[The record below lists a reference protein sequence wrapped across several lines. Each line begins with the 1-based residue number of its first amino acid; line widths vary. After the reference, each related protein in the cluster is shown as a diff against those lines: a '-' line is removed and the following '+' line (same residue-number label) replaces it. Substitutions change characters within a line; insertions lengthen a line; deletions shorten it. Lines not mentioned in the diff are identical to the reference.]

1 MAGTNKNAKK
11 SSTSSVKVEAPT
23 ASMPIKAKD
32 VDIHQYVTVR
42 NGFQGKLV
50 YRSSRTGEL
59 FSWDEFGS
67 EQEME
72 LKELK
77 DAKNSNKKMFIN
89 NWFMF
94 DEDWIVDYLGMSKYY
109 KNAVSV
115 EDFDLIFTKSPSE
128 IKKIVSGMSDGQ
140 KKSVSYRARQLIRDK
155 EIDSLKSIS
164 ALEEVLGVEL
174 TEK

>member
-23 ASMPIKAKD
+23 ASTPIKAKD
-32 VDIHQYVTVR
+32 IDIHQYVTVR

-77 DAKNSNKKMFIN
+77 DAKNSNKKMLIN

-115 EDFDLIFTKSPSE
+115 EDFDSIFTKSPSE

>member
-1 MAGTNKNAKK
+1 
-11 SSTSSVKVEAPT
+11 
-23 ASMPIKAKD
+23 
-32 VDIHQYVTVR
+32 
-42 NGFQGKLV
+42 
-50 YRSSRTGEL
+50 
-59 FSWDEFGS
+59 
-67 EQEME
+67 ME

-115 EDFDLIFTKSPSE
+115 EDFDSIFTKSPSE